1 MSGKVWLVGAGPGDP
16 GLITRAGL
24 EALREAD
31 LVLHDALAPRALLR
45 EVKPGAEVRDVG
57 KRAGAHVA
65 SQTEIEALMI
75 ARAQQGCAVV
85 RLKGGDPFVFG
96 RGSEELLACRRAG
109 VACTVVPGVT
119 SAVGALAY
127 AGIPVTHRGLGDAFM
142 VLNGKSVAEGGAS
155 WRAAASVDTLVLLMG
170 AATLAECVERLI
182 AEGRDPSTPAASVRW
197 GTRPDQCTVTGT
209 LSDIAGAVAG
219 AGLTAPLVTVVGRV
233 ATLAGEL
240 AWFEPGPLAGRRIV
254 VTRARSQA
262 SGLVERLERAGALV
276 TEAPTIEVIS
286 KAGSEELRAAVA
298 EEAEWWVFT
307 SANGVDA
314 AMETLALLGR
324 DARALAG
331 RRLAVVGE
339 ATAAALVAHGL
350 RADFVPSEATAAA
363 LAAEVAVTAGERI
376 TLFQSALATPEVEA
390 ALARRRTVVRAVTA
404 YENRLAPLRPDQSE
418 AALDADAITFT
429 SASTA
434 RNLGAALGESAPDP
448 RTALISIGPQTS
460 SAVRECFGRVNREAE
475 SASLDDLLVAVIE
488 ALA

>member
-24 EALREAD
+24 EALRGAD

-65 SQTEIEALMI
+65 SQAEIEALMI
-75 ARAQQGCAVV
+75 ARAHQGCAVV

-109 VACTVVPGVT
+109 VPCTVVPGVT

-170 AATLAECVERLI
+170 AEPLAECVERLM

-197 GTRPDQCTVTGT
+197 GTRSDQCTVTGT
-209 LSDIAGAVAG
+209 LGDIAGAVAG

-233 ATLAGEL
+233 ATLAEEL

-286 KAGSEELRAAVA
+286 RAGSEELRAAVA

-324 DARALAG
+324 DARAAPRCLA
-331 RRLAVVGE
+331 AVGE

-363 LAAEVAVTAGERI
+363 LAAEVAVSAGERI
-376 TLFQSALATPEVEA
+376 ALFQSALATPEVEA
-390 ALARRRTVVRAVTA
+390 ALVRRGTLVRAVTA

-418 AALDADAITFT
+418 AALTADAITFT

-434 RNLGAALGESAPDP
+434 RNLGAALGESAPDL
-448 RTALISIGPQTS
+448 RAALISIGPQTS
-460 SAVRECFGRVNREAE
+460 LAVRECFGRVDREAE
-475 SASLDDLLVAVIE
+475 SASLDDLLEAVIE
-488 ALA
+488 ALG